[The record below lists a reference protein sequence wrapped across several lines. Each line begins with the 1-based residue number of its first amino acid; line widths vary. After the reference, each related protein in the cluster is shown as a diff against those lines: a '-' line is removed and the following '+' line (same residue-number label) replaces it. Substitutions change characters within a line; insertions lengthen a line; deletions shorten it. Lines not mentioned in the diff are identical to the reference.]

1 MPHNDSMPEIIYI
14 MGTARS
20 GSTVLQIVLAASP
33 GILAAGEV
41 THIFQD
47 GFLDD
52 AVCACGK
59 NTADCTVWGEVGRLT
74 AWGRSELE
82 KLARMVRS
90 LESHANFPRMV
101 LGLFSGR
108 AKRRYREVNEALFAN
123 LSRVSGA
130 HTIVDASKYAGR
142 ALALSRAFRGKVWVI
157 ALTRSPE
164 GILSAF
170 RKGHREEQKPKSL
183 AGAMLYYLYVATATR
198 LTAAILGQ
206 RAICIGFEQL
216 AADPAGTL
224 ARIERWCGKDL
235 SAARARLAGQESF
248 DTGHIVTGNRLR
260 KAGTVRFD
268 PSVAE
273 IDSPHGAARIALATM
288 NLYRSLLNL

>member
-1 MPHNDSMPEIIYI
+1 MPDNDSMPEIVYI

-20 GSTVLQIVLAASP
+20 GSTVLEIMLAASP

-59 NTADCTVWGEVGRLT
+59 NTTECAVWGEVGRLT
-74 AWGRSELE
+74 AWGTGELE
-82 KLARMVRS
+82 KIARMVRS
-90 LESHANFPRMV
+90 LESHANYPRMV

-108 AKRRYREVNEALFAN
+108 AKRRYREVNKAVLEN
-123 LSRVSGA
+123 LSRVTGA
-130 HTIVDASKYAGR
+130 HTIVDSSKYAGR
-142 ALALSRAFRGKVWVI
+142 ALALSRAYRDKVWVI

-170 RKGHREEQKPKSL
+170 RKDNPVEQKSKSL
-183 AGAMLYYLYVATATR
+183 TGAMLYYLYVATATR
-198 LTAAILGQ
+198 LTASILGK
-206 RAICIGFEQL
+206 RALCIGFEQL
-216 AADPAGTL
+216 AANPVETL
-224 ARIERWCGKDL
+224 ARIERWCGLDL
-235 SAARARLAGQESF
+235 SAARARLAREESF

-260 KAGTVRFD
+260 KAATVRFD
-268 PSVAE
+268 PSAAE
-273 IDSPHGAARIALATM
+273 TAAPAGVARIVVTAM